1 MPPMLQENEA
11 LIMILKMELFS
22 SFLSHQPEHILF
34 FFFRGGQGWT
44 DNNAIASCGIDAG
57 KT

>member
-1 MPPMLQENEA
+1 MLQENEA

-34 FFFRGGQGWT
+34 FFSGVDRDGQIT
-44 DNNAIASCGIDAG
+44 MLLPAVE
-57 KT
+57 